1 MTQSMTTSDRSAS
14 ALSKRHDI
22 LSSAVTVFAA
32 DGYRNTDVQVI
43 ADRAGVGKG
52 TVYRYFGNKER
63 LFLETAR
70 FCNES
75 RHNYVVSQLDGHP
88 TPESFLRAHGAVVLL
103 RRIAQSC
110 ARFYQSHLPYLEIL
124 IQESL
129 DFREMDDPLL
139 VMFRENNRATLDRLI
154 EVAIQLGEFR
164 KCDVR
169 SVSDAYIDLLFGCL
183 IRGCSE
189 GGSGNLVQ
197 RVDRAVEFLLVG
209 LVETNSKHMPKPK
222 SSPGYVEGQNSP

>member
-1 MTQSMTTSDRSAS
+1 MTASMTTSDRSAS
-14 ALSKRHDI
+14 ASTKRDDI
-22 LSSAVTVFAA
+22 LLSAVTVFAT
-32 DGYRNTDVQVI
+32 DGFRNTDVQVI

-52 TVYRYFGNKER
+52 TVYRYFGNKEQ

-75 RHNYVVSQLDGHP
+75 RHNYVVGQLDGHP
-88 TPESFLRAHGAVVLL
+88 TPESFMQAHGAAILL
-103 RRIAQSC
+103 RRIAQAC
-110 ARFYQSHLPYLEIL
+110 ARFYQNHLPYLEIL

-129 DFREMDDPLL
+129 DFREVNDPLL

-154 EVAIQLGEFR
+154 EVAIQRGEFR
-164 KCDVR
+164 NCDTR

-189 GGSGNLVQ
+189 GDKNNLVQ
-197 RVDRAVEFLLVG
+197 RVDQAVEFLLVG
-209 LVETNSKHMPKPK
+209 LVDGSTHQTVKTT
-222 SSPGYVEGQNSP
+222 SPLD